1 MMNFALANV
10 LKYLIRENNI
20 YINYNKIEQSEQGI
34 YMHGP
39 WGSDSK
45 LQLPINIS
53 SYLAI
58 KDSVSI
64 PNVVIQY
71 DDILKAGF

>member
-1 MMNFALANV
+1 MLNFTLANV
-10 LKYLIRENNI
+10 LKYLIRENNL
-20 YINYNKIEQSEQGI
+20 YLNYNKIEHCSK
-34 YMHGP
+34 HL
-39 WGSDSK
+39 GSDSK

-64 PNVVIQY
+64 PTVVIQY

>member
-1 MMNFALANV
+1 MLNFALANV
-10 LKYLIRENNI
+10 LKYLIRENNL
-20 YINYNKIEQSEQGI
+20 YLNYNKIEHCSK
-34 YMHGP
+34 H

-64 PNVVIQY
+64 PTVVIQY

>member
-1 MMNFALANV
+1 MLNFALANV

-20 YINYNKIEQSEQGI
+20 YLNYNKIEHCSKQG
-34 YMHGP
+34 Y

-64 PNVVIQY
+64 PTVVIQY